1 MDPIWL
7 IYLAILL
14 GPFVQE
20 DAAVVAAATY
30 SASKP
35 EQFPLAFIV
44 ILIGLIASDIW
55 KYWIGYAGHRSSRLR
70 AMAEN
75 DRVASFRDK
84 VSRNL
89 VITLI
94 GVRFLPLAR
103 VPAYIACGYFKV
115 NYLRFCAVI
124 ALTAIMY
131 VTAVF
136 AACHLLGEVFGDRL
150 EWILGSIAA
159 VVVGV
164 AVFVM
169 GWRWWAKKS

>member
-7 IYLAILL
+7 IYLAILV

-20 DAAVVAAATY
+20 DAAVIGAATY
-30 SASKP
+30 SAANP
-35 EQFPLAFIV
+35 EQFPLAFFV

-55 KYWIGYAGHRSSRLR
+55 KYWIGYAGHRSARLR

-89 VITLI
+89 VLTLM

-115 NYLRFCAVI
+115 SYAKFCAIIAMTAFLYVCVI
-124 ALTAIMY
+124 
-131 VTAVF
+131 F
-136 AACHLLGEVFGDRL
+136 AFCHLLGEVFGDKL
-150 EWILGSIAA
+150 EWILGSLASAMIAI
-159 VVVGV
+159 
-164 AVFVM
+164 AVFTF
-169 GWRWWAKKS
+169 GWRWWAKKP